1 MDFLEKLD
9 YLMEKNHLNK
19 STLSKV
25 CNIPYTTIDGWY
37 KKGYEGLKLTTLRK
51 LAEYFGT
58 SLDYWA
64 SENNDST
71 AQISRDKSLSEIH
84 QKALAQLKKMNDE
97 QVKAVLAFINSLDEL
112 EKSFQPTPHNS
123 EK

>member
-1 MDFLEKLD
+1 MDFLEKLN

-19 STLSKV
+19 STLSKA

-64 SENNDST
+64 SED
-71 AQISRDKSLSEIH
+71 DKSSDQENLSEFH
-84 QKALAQLKKMNDE
+84 QRALAQLEKMNDE
-97 QVKAVLAFINSLDEL
+97 QVKAVLAFINSLDDI
-112 EKSFQPTPHNS
+112 EKSFSSGKPQNPS
-123 EK
+123 

>member
-1 MDFLEKLD
+1 MDFLEKLN
-9 YLMEKNHLNK
+9 YLMDKNHLNK
-19 STLSKV
+19 STLSKA

-64 SENNDST
+64 SESNDSPD
-71 AQISRDKSLSEIH
+71 QINKDKSLSETH
-84 QKALAQLKKMNDE
+84 QRALAQLEKMNDE

-112 EKSFQPTPHNS
+112 EKNLRSGN
-123 EK
+123 

>member
-1 MDFLEKLD
+1 MNFLEKLN

-19 STLSKV
+19 STLSKA

-37 KKGYEGLKLTTLRK
+37 KKGYEGLKLTTLKK

-64 SENNDST
+64 SEDNQQSHQYEILTN
-71 AQISRDKSLSEIH
+71 QGISLAKNQVIESIDTLS
-84 QKALAQLKKMNDE
+84 DE
-97 QVKAVLAFINSLDEL
+97 QVNAVSSFIKYLTEN
-112 EKSFQPTPHNS
+112 KN
-123 EK
+123 

>member
-1 MDFLEKLD
+1 MDFLEKLN

-19 STLSKV
+19 STLSKA

-64 SENNDST
+64 SESNESPYQANK
-71 AQISRDKSLSEIH
+71 DKSLSEIH
-84 QKALAQLKKMNDE
+84 QKAHAQLEKMNDE
-97 QVKAVLAFINSLDEL
+97 QIKAVLAFINSLDEL
-112 EKSFQPTPHNS
+112 EKLFQPNPHNS

>member
-1 MDFLEKLD
+1 MDFLEKLN

-19 STLSKV
+19 STLSKA

-64 SENNDST
+64 SENTDAA
-71 AQISRDKSLSEIH
+71 AQISKDKSLSEIH
-84 QKALAQLKKMNDE
+84 QKALAQL
-97 QVKAVLAFINSLDEL
+97 
-112 EKSFQPTPHNS
+112 EKN
-123 EK
+123 E